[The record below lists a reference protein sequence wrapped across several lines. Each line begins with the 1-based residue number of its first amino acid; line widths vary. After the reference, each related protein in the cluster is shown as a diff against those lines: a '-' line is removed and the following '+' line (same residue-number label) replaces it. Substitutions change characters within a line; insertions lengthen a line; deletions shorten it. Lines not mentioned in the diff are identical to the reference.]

1 MLWYAGAA
9 TSISMIRKVP
19 GLAPHAADQVD
30 KLSGNNQERRLVQAV
45 VAKTGPL
52 VARAHHASLPAMRA
66 HSVPVNPYTL
76 AAAASSSLASSAVSR
91 WTRPPEVLELEGLF
105 TEA

>member
-9 TSISMIRKVP
+9 SSISMIRKVP

-30 KLSGNNQERRLVQAV
+30 KLSGNDQERRLIQAV

-52 VARAHHASLPAMRA
+52 VARPRHALLPAMLARRCTYEPV
-66 HSVPVNPYTL
+66 HTHGILLPCIKRSVTVDT
-76 AAAASSSLASSAVSR
+76 SS
-91 WTRPPEVLELEGLF
+91 EVLELEGLF